1 MRNSLLGYLVRIAHL
16 ELAGEATTHAAIV
29 RQSNATLNTV
39 VTAPTRLADFDLLE
53 KAKSNLPTN
62 DLVVS
67 YKVSGSLISGARR

>member
-16 ELAGEATTHAAIV
+16 ELAGEATTQAAIV

-39 VTAPTRLADFDLLE
+39 VTAPTRLADLDLLE